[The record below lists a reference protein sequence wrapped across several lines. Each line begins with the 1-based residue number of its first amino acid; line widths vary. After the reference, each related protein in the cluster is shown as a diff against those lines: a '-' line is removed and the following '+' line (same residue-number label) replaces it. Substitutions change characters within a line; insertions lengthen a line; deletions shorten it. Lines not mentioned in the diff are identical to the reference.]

1 MSALPFT
8 RVALSA
14 ALAAVVSLPAFSS
27 SHREAPFITT
37 APKVDGTDFYM
48 FRSYEPG
55 REAFVTLIA
64 NYLPLQDSYGG
75 PNYFSLDPNALYE
88 IHIDNSGNAQEDITF
103 GFRFTNTVKGIGL
116 PIGPNGAEVPV
127 PLVNIGAIGPGV
139 GDTGASNVIQ
149 TYQVAV
155 TRGDRR
161 SGMRALATNVMDSS
175 TTFTKPQDNI
185 GSKSIPNYPAYANN
199 HIFPISFAEAL
210 PGCSTPGRVFVGQ
223 RKEGFPINLG
233 QVFDLVN
240 LDPLGARNRNLNIV
254 DDKNITSI
262 ALEVPISCLVAG
274 DQPIIGGWTT
284 ASLRQARVLNPEPQR
299 TDNTG
304 GAEGNTGAELV
315 GGAWAQVSR
324 LGSPLV
330 NEVVIGLPDKD
341 LFNASEPS
349 GDLGRFAN
357 YVTHP
362 TLPVLINIL
371 FNSEGQLSGD
381 ANTSVAPATPRNDLV
396 AAFVTGITAT
406 VNGQPFNF
414 TQPANQ
420 TGVGEMLRLNTAVG
434 PTPAA
439 MQSDLG
445 FLGCDLAGFPNGRRP
460 LEDVTDI
467 ALNVVMGAIAENA
480 LELQTCDVSGPTP
493 TVVNEGAVVND
504 GALFTIDDFLPAFP
518 YLNHPI
524 SGSANP
530 GSAS

>member
-1 MSALPFT
+1 MPIIHEEAHVMNRPLRSKT
-8 RVALSA
+8 
-14 ALAAVVSLPAFSS
+14 ALALALAGVVSLPAHAS

-64 NYLPLQDSYGG
+64 NYLPLQDAYGG
-75 PNYFSLDPNALYE
+75 PNYFALDPNALYE

-103 GFRFTNTVKGIGL
+103 GFRFTNTTRGVGL
-116 PIGPNGAEVPV
+116 PIGPEGVEVPV

-139 GDTGASNVIQ
+139 NDDGASNFVQ
-149 TYQVAV
+149 TYQVSV

-161 SGMRALATNVMDSS
+161 MGTRSLATNGADNTNV
-175 TTFTKPQDNI
+175 FTKPQDNI
-185 GSKSIPNYPAYANN
+185 GGKSIPGYPAYANN
-199 HIFPISFAEAL
+199 HIFPINV
-210 PGCSTPGRVFVGQ
+210 PGCSTAGRVFVGQ

-240 LDPLGARNRNLNIV
+240 LNPLGERDRNLNIV

-262 ALEVPISCLVAG
+262 ALELPIACLTASAE
-274 DQPIIGGWTT
+274 QPIIGAWTT
-284 ASLRQARVLNPEPQR
+284 ASLRQARVLNPMPQR
-299 TDNTG
+299 TDAR
-304 GAEGNTGAELV
+304 GAMGNTGPEIV
-315 GGAWAQVSR
+315 GGAWTQVSR

-330 NEVVIGLPDKD
+330 NEVVIGLPEKD
-341 LFNASEPS
+341 LFNSSKPMN
-349 GDLGRFAN
+349 DLANFAN

-371 FNSEGQLSGD
+371 FNSNGEITGD
-381 ANTSVAPATPRNDLV
+381 AAVSAAPATPRDDLV
-396 AAFVTGITAT
+396 AAFVTGVTGL
-406 VNGQPFNF
+406 NNPGQGG
-414 TQPANQ
+414 A
-420 TGVGEMLRLNTAVG
+420 GEILRLNTAV
-434 PTPAA
+434 PVTPAA

-467 ALNVVMGAIAENA
+467 ALNVVMGAIDGTNA
-480 LELQTCDVSGPTP
+480 LGLQTCDVGAEGGPA
-493 TVVNEGAVVND
+493 VVNEGAVLND
-504 GALFTIDDFLPAFP
+504 GALFTIDDFLPVFP
-518 YLNHPI
+518 YLNHPN
-524 SGSANP
+524 SGSDNP